1 MNAVAVLKG
10 CQMSKDEVIQIVE
23 RVEEIDLIDESGNE
37 VAIIEET
44 VVEIETG
51 HGSTETEIS
60 VELFND
66 AEHRRQHFRA
76 AKTALLLDVLDEGAR
91 KLDVKLLPNPQA
103 PLDLLRGV
111 YRDREVGV
119 PLSLD
124 LTLAEFLKQ
133 EPVTHHFAVELV
145 LAIQVNTRWR
155 GAPKEEMTP
164 KAILEL
170 ADLPPAEYSL
180 YYPCDSVEPL
190 PPDTPVK
197 LHRGQRFEAQRD
209 GKYGQEAAGEHR
221 EG

>member
-1 MNAVAVLKG
+1 MNTE
-10 CQMSKDEVIQIVE
+10 EVKVTESIE
-23 RVEEIDLIDESGNE
+23 VEEIFVDGKLVAEAISETFE
-37 VAIIEET
+37 V
-44 VVEIETG
+44 ETG
-51 HGSTETEIS
+51 HESEEAEIS
-60 VELFND
+60 IELYND

-76 AKTALLLDVLDEGAR
+76 ARTAILLDVLDEGAR
-91 KLDVKLLPNPQA
+91 KLDVRLLPDPQK

-111 YRDREVGV
+111 YRDHAVGI
-119 PLSLD
+119 PLNLD
-124 LTLAEFLKQ
+124 LTLGEFLKE

-145 LAIQVNTRWR
+145 LAIQINTRWR
-155 GAPKEEMTP
+155 VAPKKDMTP

-180 YYPCDSVEPL
+180 YFPCDSVAPL

-209 GKYGQEAAGEHR
+209 GKYGEEGAGEHC

>member
-51 HGSTETEIS
+51 HGSAEAEIS

-119 PLSLD
+119 PLNLD

-155 GAPKEEMTP
+155 VAPSSPWLK
-164 KAILEL
+164 
-170 ADLPPAEYSL
+170 S
-180 YYPCDSVEPL
+180 
-190 PPDTPVK
+190 
-197 LHRGQRFEAQRD
+197 
-209 GKYGQEAAGEHR
+209 
-221 EG
+221 

>member
-23 RVEEIDLIDESGNE
+23 RVEEIDLIDERGNE

-51 HGSTETEIS
+51 HGSAEAEIS

-66 AEHRRQHFRA
+66 AEHHRQHFRV

-91 KLDVKLLPNPQA
+91 KLDVKLLPNPQT

-111 YRDREVGV
+111 YRDHEVGV
-119 PLSLD
+119 PLNLD

-145 LAIQVNTRWR
+145 LAIQINTRWR
-155 GAPKEEMTP
+155 VAPKEEMTP

-197 LHRGQRFEAQRD
+197 LTRGQRFEAQRD